1 MLNSNRAFEL
11 LGKPLREQLD
21 KSYVSKPSKIQEL
34 AIPIILKG
42 ENVLLIAPTGSGKTL
57 AVIMPIFELFLSYRK
72 KSPSP
77 GISILYVTPLRSLN
91 RDLLRRIFDIGKK
104 LEIDVQVRHGDT
116 IQSVRTKQAKKP
128 PDMLITT
135 PETLQAILPGKIMS
149 QHLRD
154 VNWVIV
160 DEIHELVD
168 SKRGVQLS
176 IGLERL
182 KNLVKKEFQ
191 RIGLSATIGDEDRIA
206 GFLSGS
212 GKSVKVL
219 KSQEFKDMEI
229 DLEYPLADKES
240 YILAK
245 SLGLPTT
252 SIARI
257 KKIAEIIS
265 NHNSTLLFTNTREHA
280 EALGSQIGAIK
291 KDLSIKV
298 HHGSLSREIR
308 EGVEEEFQAGKL
320 KGIICTSSLELGIDV
335 GSVDYVIQYMSPRG
349 ATRLIQ
355 RIGRSNHRVEGM
367 PKGCII
373 TSFPDDYLE
382 SLVLINRAKIGL
394 IETVKIHEVALDV
407 LAHQIVGIILGLK
420 RAKIEEIY
428 SIINGAYPFRNLTA
442 DKLMQVVDQLE
453 NENILKVRDEWI
465 LPSIKRAYQYYYE
478 NLSVIPDIKKYN
490 VLDFFRKVRIGT
502 LDQEFVAKKCSS
514 GVEFIMHGNTW
525 RILSV
530 DDESYKIEVE
540 PAAPSFSAIPSW
552 EGELIP
558 VEYDVATEVGKLRRN
573 LGELKGDE
581 NSIPQSWGEYTFNR
595 KGAKRILKTIRKHI
609 EDFPLPSDNLI
620 LIERF
625 ENCIIIHSCFGNLVN
640 AVYGIILRTLLGARY
655 GISTSVLVDPYRIAL
670 VCSMKISEK
679 LVAKELLKLNPE
691 DLEEIVTKTI
701 IDNETF
707 LWINWHVARRF
718 GVIERQVDYKISRAR
733 QLAKILRDT
742 PINQEAIRE
751 LFLEK
756 LDIENAKKVVG
767 EINKGKIKIE
777 IAKKREENYSPLAL
791 PILDRIVPHNILRP
805 IVKDKSLLE
814 IIRERILSTTV
825 RLVCIYNADWEGIRV
840 VKNLS
845 NSINCPKCG
854 STLISVAYRGDS
866 DLYKIIKKKK
876 KLKKLTKEESKI
888 WNRAWKSA
896 SLVQNYGK
904 KAIIVLA
911 SRGVG
916 PTVASRILRKF
927 IRNDSEFFKELL
939 KAEREYQ
946 RTRSFW
952 D

>member
-1 MLNSNRAFEL
+1 MLNSDRAFEL
-11 LGKPLREQLD
+11 LDKPLREQLD

-34 AIPIILKG
+34 AIPTILKG

-57 AVIMPIFELFLSYRK
+57 AAIMPIFELFLSYRK
-72 KSPSP
+72 KSPSS

-149 QHLRD
+149 RHLRD

-182 KNLVKKEFQ
+182 KNLTKREFQ
-191 RIGLSATIGDEDRIA
+191 RVGLSATIGDEDRIA
-206 GFLSGS
+206 GFLAGS
-212 GKSVKVL
+212 GKPVKVL

-229 DLEYPLADKES
+229 VLEYPLADKES
-240 YILAK
+240 LKIAK
-245 SLGLPTT
+245 LLGLPTT

-257 KKIAEIIS
+257 KKIAETIS

-280 EALGSQIGAIK
+280 EALGSQIGAIN

-355 RIGRSNHRVEGM
+355 RIGRSNHRVEGI

-382 SLVLINRAKIGL
+382 SLVLINRAKIGM

-407 LAHQIVGIILGLK
+407 LAHQIVGIIVGLK
-420 RAKIEEIY
+420 RVKIEEIY

-442 DKLMQVVDQLE
+442 DKLMQVLDQLE
-453 NENILKVRDEWI
+453 NENIVRVRDEWVF
-465 LPSIKRAYQYYYE
+465 PSIKRAYQYYYE
-478 NLSVIPDIKKYN
+478 NLSVIPDIKKYD
-490 VLDFFRKVRIGT
+490 VLDFFRKARIGT

-540 PAAPSFSAIPSW
+540 PAASSFSAIPSW

-558 VEYDVATEVGKLRRN
+558 VEYDVATEVGKLRRT

-581 NSIPQSWGEYTFNR
+581 ISISQPWGEYVFDR
-595 KGAKRILKTIRKHI
+595 KSDNKILKTIHKHI

-640 AVYGIILRTLLGARY
+640 EVIGIILRALLGARY
-655 GISTSVLVDPYRIAL
+655 GISTTVLVDPYRIAL
-670 VCSMKISEK
+670 VCSMKIGEK
-679 LVAKELLKLNPE
+679 LVAKELSKLMPE

-701 IDNETF
+701 MDNETF

-733 QLAKILRDT
+733 QLAKILSDT
-742 PINQEAIRE
+742 PIYQEAIRE

-756 LDIENAKKVVG
+756 MDIKNAKKVVG
-767 EINKGKIKIE
+767 DINKGKIKIE
-777 IAKKREENYSPLAL
+777 IAKKKEDDYSPLSL
-791 PILDRIVPHNILRP
+791 PILDKIVPHNILRP

-814 IIRERILSTTV
+814 IIEERILSTSV
-825 RLVCIYNADWEGIRV
+825 RLVCIYNADWEGVRV
-840 VKNLS
+840 VKSLS
-845 NSINCPKCG
+845 DTIKCPKCG
-854 STLISVAYRGDS
+854 STLISVAYRD
-866 DLYKIIKKKK
+866 D
-876 KLKKLTKEESKI
+876 
-888 WNRAWKSA
+888 N
-896 SLVQNYGK
+896 
-904 KAIIVLA
+904 
-911 SRGVG
+911 
-916 PTVASRILRKF
+916 
-927 IRNDSEFFKELL
+927 EL
-939 KAEREYQ
+939 
-946 RTRSFW
+946 
-952 D
+952 